1 MMLTGTDPYNVLREF
16 AAAGRHVGG
25 WCVVRD
31 RPPCWEACMRGK
43 RVWMAAVFACALA
56 CVMGGCNSTRHGYPK
71 RALDEE
77 AQLRSFE
84 TAYDLTELIAAYHQ
98 SVEEDGTPDERTKAR
113 NKVIDGFLVLTDLHY
128 AAFVKVFSARRK
140 DFDTAADVVV
150 LGLSGAGA
158 VLDPSSTTRI
168 LAAISGGVTGTKAT
182 VEKNYFYEKTIPIL
196 IASMNARREE
206 TLTAILNGRKES
218 DDAYPLARAWAD
230 LSRYY
235 FAGTFDGALQTIQTD
250 SGKRQAEAEKE
261 NSEIRLVP
269 TNPDPLARDARD
281 SVRAWIDADP
291 TVRFDVLSAEL
302 TRRGV
307 TLRPTGWL
315 QSASE
320 TDIRAVMTA
329 LNIPE

>member
-1 MMLTGTDPYNVLREF
+1 
-16 AAAGRHVGG
+16 
-25 WCVVRD
+25 
-31 RPPCWEACMRGK
+31 MRGK
-43 RVWMAAVFACALA
+43 RVLMGAALA
-56 CVMGGCNSTRHGYPK
+56 CGLGSVLVCGMGGCNSTRHGYPK

-84 TAYDLTELIAAYHQ
+84 TAYDLTELIAAYHK
-98 SVEEDGTPDERTKAR
+98 SVEEDGTSDDRTKAR

-128 AAFVKVFSARRK
+128 ASFVKGFSSRRK
-140 DFDTAADVVV
+140 DFDTTADVAV

-168 LAAISGGVTGTKAT
+168 LAALSGGITGTKAT

-218 DDAYPLARAWAD
+218 DDLYPLAQAWSD

-250 SGKRQAEAEKE
+250 SSNRQTLAETANNEVRGV
-261 NSEIRLVP
+261 S
-269 TNPDPLARDARD
+269 TNPDPAARTARD
-281 SVRAWIDADP
+281 SVRRWLNSDP
-291 TVRFDVLSAEL
+291 PARMAQLTREL
-302 TRRGV
+302 TARGV

>member
-1 MMLTGTDPYNVLREF
+1 
-16 AAAGRHVGG
+16 
-25 WCVVRD
+25 
-31 RPPCWEACMRGK
+31 MRGT
-43 RVWMAAVFACALA
+43 RGLRAATIVCVAA
-56 CVMGGCNSTRHGYPK
+56 CVLSGVLGGCNSTRHGYPK

-84 TAYDLTELIAAYHQ
+84 GAYDLTDLIKKYHEK
-98 SVEEDGTPDERTKAR
+98 VEGNSSAEERTRAR

-128 AAFVKVFSARRK
+128 ASFVKGFSARRK
-140 DFDTAADVVV
+140 DFDTTADVAV

-168 LAAISGGVTGTKAT
+168 LAAISGGITGTKAT
-182 VEKNYFYEKTIPIL
+182 VEKNYFYEKTIPVL

-206 TLTAILNGRKES
+206 TLTAILNGRKS
-218 DDAYPLARAWAD
+218 NDDVYPLARAWAD

-250 SGKRQAEAEKE
+250 SGKRQAEAERV
-261 NSEIRLVP
+261 NSPIRFVV
-269 TNPDPLARDARD
+269 TNPDPNARLAAE
-281 SVRAWIDADP
+281 SVRAWIDVDAA
-291 TVRFDVLSAEL
+291 VRFDLLSAEL

-315 QSASE
+315 QGATE
-320 TDIRAVMTA
+320 AEIREVMAA